1 MYNFPLP
8 QHSSM
13 WFIVTSYWTL
23 YLWFGFF
30 DLKTCTETL
39 SKTLRHLSIKYGA
52 QSFPK
57 NSGPFSFNRFHSIHK
72 FVPSIGSML
81 PRGIS
86 HRFLICS
93 KTTQSL
99 LWKFYFTPHASTL
112 VYCSTSGSLRKSPVW
127 QFIKN
132 CWRHPTISFSSHS
145 VTFSTPSPFQWQM
158 QSAKVNLVYWT
169 AVSLSSLHVCVPR
182 TLFTILASSAP
193 S

>member
-1 MYNFPLP
+1 MGHRVFPRTVA
-8 QHSSM
+8 HSVSTA
-13 WFIVTSYWTL
+13 FTPFT
-23 YLWFGFF
+23 
-30 DLKTCTETL
+30 
-39 SKTLRHLSIKYGA
+39 
-52 QSFPK
+52 
-57 NSGPFSFNRFHSIHK
+57 NSSPALVRCC
-72 FVPSIGSML
+72 PE
-81 PRGIS
+81 RIS

-127 QFIKN
+127 QVIKN

-158 QSAKVNLVYWT
+158 QSAKVNVVYWT
-169 AVSLSSLHVCVPR
+169 AVSLSSLYVCVPR
-182 TLFTILASSAP
+182 TLFSILSSSAP